1 MFTFLRIFFFLLF
14 QKQKNLQHQQQRAS
28 LKGLERSPADVSPVR
43 GDEQE
48 LISEMSEANKGKHP
62 GRKTR
67 REAAA
72 SLSHVASSPG
82 APLSKP
88 RVRAQAFLSAVVF
101 VVWFWIPS
109 SSFLSLLSPPPLLR
123 QPGPP
128 RLPPSCL
135 SSLPAPLAPS
145 PSPLTAFTFIPL
157 CLPAH

>member
-1 MFTFLRIFFFLLF
+1 M
-14 QKQKNLQHQQQRAS
+14 AS

-82 APLSKP
+82 APPSKT
-88 RVRAQAFLSAVVF
+88 ACACES
-101 VVWFWIPS
+101 
-109 SSFLSLLSPPPLLR
+109 LSLRYCLHRLVLESLVLPLSPSYLR
-123 QPGPP
+123 
-128 RLPPSCL
+128 RLSP
-135 SSLPAPLAPS
+135 LPAPLAPS
-145 PSPLTAFTFIPL
+145 PSPLIAFTFIPL